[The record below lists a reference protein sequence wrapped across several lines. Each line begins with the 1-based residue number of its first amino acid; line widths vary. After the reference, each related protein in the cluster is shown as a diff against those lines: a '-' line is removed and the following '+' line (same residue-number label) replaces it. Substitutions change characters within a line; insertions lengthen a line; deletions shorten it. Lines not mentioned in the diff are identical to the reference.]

1 MVKVNK
7 IVILGG
13 GFGGLYTA
21 IKLTQFPW
29 QESNPEIV
37 LIDKNDRFLFS
48 PLLYEL
54 ITDEMQ
60 SWEVAPSYYELLSNT
75 SIRFLQDTVTE
86 IDDTARQISLKNN
99 GDLSYDYLVMALGGK
114 TPVNQVSGASDFA
127 IPFRTLEDAY
137 RVKEKLR
144 VLENSDLEAI
154 RVVVVGGGYSGVELA
169 LKVADRLGKR
179 GKIRI
184 VDRGSEILSD
194 SPEFNRKTAEKALR
208 DRTIWTDLET
218 EVTNITEKDISLSYK
233 NQIDTIPVDLVL
245 WTVGTKPVM
254 LEKKFPF
261 ATNAQ
266 GKIEINSYLQVKD
279 NSVVWALGDLVECYD
294 QQGKKLPATAQVAFQ
309 QADYCA
315 WNIWATIENKP
326 LLAFKYQPLGEMLAL
341 GKDSATI
348 SGLGLS
354 LGGGLGYL
362 ARRLIYL
369 YRLPTFEHQIAV
381 AMNWIT
387 SPLTQ
392 LMGSANE

>member
-1 MVKVNK
+1 MNK

-21 IKLTQFPW
+21 IKLAQFPW

-75 SIRFLQDTVTE
+75 SIRFLQDTVIE
-86 IDDTARQISLKNN
+86 IDDTTRQISLKNN

-341 GKDSATI
+341 GKDSAAI

-369 YRLPTFEHQIAV
+369 YRLPTFEHQMAV

-392 LMGSANE
+392 LIGSANE

>member
-1 MVKVNK
+1 MNK

-21 IKLTQFPW
+21 IKLAQFPW

-154 RVVVVGGGYSGVELA
+154 RVVVVGGL
-169 LKVADRLGKR
+169 
-179 GKIRI
+179 
-184 VDRGSEILSD
+184 
-194 SPEFNRKTAEKALR
+194 
-208 DRTIWTDLET
+208 
-218 EVTNITEKDISLSYK
+218 
-233 NQIDTIPVDLVL
+233 
-245 WTVGTKPVM
+245 
-254 LEKKFPF
+254 
-261 ATNAQ
+261 
-266 GKIEINSYLQVKD
+266 
-279 NSVVWALGDLVECYD
+279 
-294 QQGKKLPATAQVAFQ
+294 
-309 QADYCA
+309 
-315 WNIWATIENKP
+315 
-326 LLAFKYQPLGEMLAL
+326 
-341 GKDSATI
+341 
-348 SGLGLS
+348 
-354 LGGGLGYL
+354 
-362 ARRLIYL
+362 
-369 YRLPTFEHQIAV
+369 
-381 AMNWIT
+381 
-387 SPLTQ
+387 
-392 LMGSANE
+392 